1 MLKGLRRGSPLLARQ
16 PTCRPSQRGLFLLWL
31 LTHLIDDKDR
41 CAAHR
46 RGPVGG
52 FPVADLKSRTRW
64 RFNATIIGE
73 AGHKSTLEDEY
84 DMPPRA
90 PVIGAVIRRE
100 LRQARARSVT
110 VPVSP
115 PEIVGGSSD
124 HRMTAKGV
132 SLMRVRS
139 ICLSLFRPGRS
150 TWLGTVEPEFYLRG
164 VLLESRRM
172 FSLRRDV
179 VPLTC
184 TVTAFFAVQREDQLA
199 LSDDA
204 HV

>member
-31 LTHLIDDKDR
+31 ATSYSGPSSVTDRTIGIGVRAGVRRSDNRLSAALWLLLTHLIDDKDR

-52 FPVADLKSRTRW
+52 FGVADLKSRTRW

-124 HRMTAKGV
+124 HRMTAKG
-132 SLMRVRS
+132 
-139 ICLSLFRPGRS
+139 CLS
-150 TWLGTVEPEFYLRG
+150 
-164 VLLESRRM
+164 
-172 FSLRRDV
+172 
-179 VPLTC
+179 C
-184 TVTAFFAVQREDQLA
+184 A
-199 LSDDA
+199 
-204 HV
+204 